1 MTSVYRRNVG
11 IVVYNQD
18 GKVLWCERN
27 DLPGQWQFPQGGIEA
42 GESFMQAAKRELKEE
57 TSIVSVTPAAC
68 ISEPLCYDFPPEVA
82 ERFNK
87 KGQAM
92 NWVLY
97 RFWGDESEINLQTE
111 HPEFVNCKWVDIDET
126 PQNIV
131 QFKRDVY
138 KKMTAVFKPYI
149 SGDTDYESR

>member
-1 MTSVYRRNVG
+1 MTDVYRRNVG
-11 IVVYNQD
+11 IVVYNQN
-18 GKVLWCERN
+18 GKVLWCERK

-42 GESFMQAAKRELKEE
+42 NESFLQAAQRELEEE
-57 TSIVSVTPAAC
+57 TSITSVKLKAY

-82 ERFNK
+82 KRFNK

-97 RFWGDESEINLQTE
+97 RFCGDESEINLQTE
-111 HPEFVNCKWVDIDET
+111 NPEFINRKWVDIDEA
-126 PQNIV
+126 PKNIV
-131 QFKRDVY
+131 DFKSDVY

-149 SGDTDYESR
+149 AEDADYESR